1 MPAIINHAQARADI
15 AELAGG
21 IVAAEGLSALT
32 IRRMAEAAGT
42 SRAIVA
48 TYFANM
54 PDLISATF
62 QAVADRQA
70 LRIEAAEAAGLGLH
84 GCVEALLPLDAMR
97 LHDWKILVAFLGV
110 SVTDTDLAAV
120 ARYRHDHA
128 VPRFERLLLVEHAL
142 PRSNTLVR
150 REARRIVN
158 NLHGRAI
165 DLTFQ
170 GIPERSARE
179 RRGIVDEILIGSL
192 LEE

>member
-1 MPAIINHAQARADI
+1 MPAIIDHAQARADI
-15 AELAGG
+15 AELAGA
-21 IVAAEGLSALT
+21 IVADEGLSALT

-48 TYFANM
+48 TYFTNM
-54 PDLISATF
+54 PDLIAATF

-70 LRIEAAEAAGLGLH
+70 LRIETAEAAGLGLH
-84 GCVEALLPLDAMR
+84 GGVEALLPLDATR
-97 LHDWKILVAFLGV
+97 LHDWKILVAFLGI
-110 SVTDTDLAAV
+110 SITDTDLAAV

-128 VPRFERLLLVEHAL
+128 VPRFERLLLAEYEL
-142 PRSNTLVR
+142 PRSTALTK

-170 GIPERSARE
+170 DIPKRSARE
-179 RRGIVDEILIGSL
+179 RRRIVDEILSGSL
-192 LEE
+192 LEQ